1 MYSYSYKIFYIR
13 VLKAQDR
20 TREVGTLFKFTTSR
34 PALRGCVGRILIR
47 PGGLNAKTKENGA
60 HVSASAGFG
69 QVIRVLFE
77 QQPEGL

>member
-1 MYSYSYKIFYIR
+1 MPSYAFCYYRI
-13 VLKAQDR
+13 LKLEDR
-20 TREVGTLFKFTTSR
+20 TREVGTLFKFTPSR